1 MEKVETGSVS
11 RAIRKDKEFGFK
23 NKYERMGLHEE
34 EEEEDEDL
42 EVKWMQRRK
51 DTKKYVYACAIFAS
65 LNSIL
70 LGYDV
75 GVMSGAILYIE
86 KDLHITEFQEEI
98 LVGCLSVISLIGS
111 LSGGRT
117 SDAIGRKWTMGLGA
131 IVFQSGMAIMT
142 FAPSFTYLMIGRLM
156 AGIGIGFGAMIS
168 GIYIAEISPAD
179 ARGTLTSLLEICINL
194 GILLG
199 YVSNYAFSGF
209 SEHISWRIMLGVGIL
224 PSVFIGVA
232 LFVIPE
238 SPRWL
243 VMENRLAEARSVL
256 VKLSETDIEVEQR
269 MEEIEA
275 AARVSKGNE
284 DKAVWRELLNPSPAV
299 RRMLYAGCGIQFF
312 QQITGIDATV
322 YYIPT
327 IFKNAGIESDNEILA
342 ATVAVGF
349 SKTIFIL
356 VAIYLVDKVGRKPL
370 LYVSTIG
377 MTFCLFVLGASLTL
391 PNSAFGIDLAILAV
405 CSNVAFFSIGMG
417 PVCWVLSSEI
427 YPLRLRAQASALGQV
442 GGRVSSGLVS
452 MSFLSASR
460 AISVSGVFFVFSAIS
475 AISVAFVKFCIP
487 ETKEKT
493 LEQIEMMFRG
503 EKDSNRGEVE
513 FGDAEHLIRE
523 GKW

>member
-1 MEKVETGSVS
+1 LFTFSVYFYS
-11 RAIRKDKEFGFK
+11 QQANYLRH
-23 NKYERMGLHEE
+23 KYIQ
-34 EEEEDEDL
+34 
-42 EVKWMQRRK
+42 W
-51 DTKKYVYACAIFAS
+51 T
-65 LNSIL
+65 
-70 LGYDV
+70 DV

-86 KDLHITEFQEEI
+86 KDLHISEFQEEI

-142 FAPSFTYLMIGRLM
+142 FAPSFNYLMIGRLM
-156 AGIGIGFGAMIS
+156 AGVGIGFGAMIS
-168 GIYIAEISPAD
+168 GVYIAEISPAD
-179 ARGTLTSLLEICINL
+179 ARGTLTSLIEICINL

-199 YVSNYAFSGF
+199 YVSNYAFSGL
-209 SEHISWRIMLGVGIL
+209 SEHINWRIMLGVGVL
-224 PSVFIGVA
+224 PSVFIGIA

-243 VMENRLAEARSVL
+243 VMENRLDEARSVL
-256 VKLSETDIEVEQR
+256 IKLSETDIEVEQR
-269 MEEIEA
+269 LEEIEEA
-275 AARVSKGNE
+275 AKASKGSE
-284 DKAVWRELLNPSPAV
+284 DKAVWKELLYPSPAV
-299 RRMLYAGCGIQFF
+299 RRMLFAGCGIQLF

-322 YYIPT
+322 YYSPT
-327 IFKNAGIESDNEILA
+327 IFKNVGIQSDKEILA
-342 ATVAVGF
+342 TTVAVGF

-356 VAIYLVDKVGRKPL
+356 VAIFLVDKVGRKPL

-377 MTFCLFVLGASLTL
+377 MTCCLFILGVALTF
-391 PNSAFGIDLAILAV
+391 PNTAFGIELAILAV
-405 CSNVAFFSIGMG
+405 CSNVAFFSVGMG
-417 PVCWVLSSEI
+417 PICWVISSEI
-427 YPLRLRAQASALGQV
+427 FPLRLRAQASALGQV

-460 AISVSGVFFVFSAIS
+460 VISVAGVFFVFSALS
-475 AISVAFVKFCIP
+475 AISVLFVKMCIP

-513 FGDAEHLIRE
+513 FEDAEHLIQER
-523 GKW
+523 K